1 MEYDHTVALQHAES
15 GAARLLSASGVS
27 GSSANS
33 GNVAI
38 LPHRESQLSQAGT
51 VISKIEMIF
60 ESILDALANGAD
72 NLSIPYRTRTAT
84 SRSRRAPDVDGA
96 STPGARPEGRINF
109 PGRTPHEA
117 NKFASLLR
125 ILEIS
130 REAIATGAVVTKRN
144 IFYQNIDLFKHQ
156 RVVDSLV
163 DDLAFTLGVGRDDL
177 NIVAAAKG
185 LIAGPIVLTMR
196 NNSVIPCGLSHE
208 SGTLI
213 PTPKLIR
220 KIDFGLTEWIL
231 VIEKEATFRTLAAAG
246 YHTKSLAGHGILLTG
261 KGFPDLATRSFLNII
276 HSVRPHVPMYAL
288 VDYDPDGLSIMRTY
302 QVGSTSL
309 LHEEHTISPPLR
321 WLGIRS
327 DQILPSTQSAEN
339 SLSTARSQCSDNGLL
354 QSNRTPRPTNARSA
368 PLEALS
374 QLTPRDRR
382 MATGMLQGIR
392 QEPGVSDADEMDQ
405 VRELQMML
413 MLNIKAEIQAV
424 DNLGDI
430 THWLDERLC
439 W

>member
-1 MEYDHTVALQHAES
+1 
-15 GAARLLSASGVS
+15 
-27 GSSANS
+27 
-33 GNVAI
+33 
-38 LPHRESQLSQAGT
+38 
-51 VISKIEMIF
+51 
-60 ESILDALANGAD
+60 
-72 NLSIPYRTRTAT
+72 
-84 SRSRRAPDVDGA
+84 
-96 STPGARPEGRINF
+96 
-109 PGRTPHEA
+109 
-117 NKFASLLR
+117 
-125 ILEIS
+125 
-130 REAIATGAVVTKRN
+130 
-144 IFYQNIDLFKHQ
+144 
-156 RVVDSLV
+156 
-163 DDLAFTLGVGRDDL
+163 
-177 NIVAAAKG
+177 
-185 LIAGPIVLTMR
+185 
-196 NNSVIPCGLSHE
+196 
-208 SGTLI
+208 
-213 PTPKLIR
+213 
-220 KIDFGLTEWIL
+220 
-231 VIEKEATFRTLAAAG
+231 
-246 YHTKSLAGHGILLTG
+246 
-261 KGFPDLATRSFLNII
+261 
-276 HSVRPHVPMYAL
+276 MYAL

-339 SLSTARSQCSDNGLL
+339 SLSTARSQVTDSSGGIPRMTPQTEETIGGSGTGSPVDECSDNGLL
-354 QSNRTPRPTNARSA
+354 QLNRTPRATNARSA

-374 QLTPRDRR
+374 QLTRRDRR